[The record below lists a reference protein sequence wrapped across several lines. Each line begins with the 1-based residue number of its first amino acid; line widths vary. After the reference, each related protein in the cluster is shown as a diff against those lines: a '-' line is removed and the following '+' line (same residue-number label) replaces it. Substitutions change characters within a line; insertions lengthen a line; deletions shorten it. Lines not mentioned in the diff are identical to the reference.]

1 MQSVK
6 DKYPALYK
14 KAMAKFGNDPL
25 YVAVLEA
32 DSKADMERAM
42 DTLSKIRGP
51 RALSLLKRT
60 LKKALSR
67 HAAHA
72 PTRREVAHELLKIA
86 SLITAKK
93 PEGLLFTKDEVAEVS
108 REIERGLNAPFVH
121 VQKATL
127 GPTATV
133 MILVS
138 LDPKSEWQNNILENS
153 RYFRMSL
160 QSDGELDQFTRS
172 HEIAKKF
179 RKRYVKDASE
189 AVKKINQY
197 IKQMS

>member
-1 MQSVK
+1 MQSIK

-14 KAMAKFGNDPL
+14 KAMAKFGHDPL

-32 DSKADMERAM
+32 DKADMRRAM

-51 RALSLLKRT
+51 RALNLLKRM
-60 LKKALSR
+60 LKKASSR
-67 HAAHA
+67 HAAHTL
-72 PTRREVAHELLKIA
+72 TRREVAHELLKVA
-86 SLITAKK
+86 NLITAKK
-93 PEGLLFTKDEVAEVS
+93 PEGLLFTEDEVDEVS

-127 GPTATV
+127 GHTAV

-138 LDPKSEWQNNILENS
+138 LDPKSEWPHNILENS

-160 QSDGELDQFTRS
+160 ENDGELNQFTKS
-172 HEIAKKF
+172 HKIPKKF
-179 RKRYVKDASE
+179 RKCYVQSASE